1 MDGRQDRI
9 DGASDATAPRGKG
22 VAGATL
28 RAVAVLAT
36 IAAAAVLP
44 PAIASS
50 YQLFQLTL
58 ALIFAVAILGLNIVT
73 GFNGQISLGHGAFY
87 AVGAY
92 CTAILMSQFDVP
104 WWATLPI
111 SALACAALGFGVGFP
126 ALRLGGLYLA
136 LTTFS
141 LAVAVPQ
148 ILKYKG
154 IEEWTGGVQG
164 VFIVKPDPPEGL
176 GLDADQFLY
185 LVALALAVV
194 VFFLAHNLLH
204 SRIGRAMRAIRDH
217 PVAAE
222 AMGMDIA
229 RIKTRTFALSA
240 GVTGLAGALSAIAI
254 EFVAPDSFSVELS
267 ITLFVGMVVGGV
279 GSIVG
284 PLFGGVFAVFVP
296 NLAESISR
304 AAPGVIYGVI
314 LIFFLYLLPQ
324 GFAGFP
330 QRIRGLLRRRPN
342 G

>member
-1 MDGRQDRI
+1 MEASQQRI
-9 DGASDATAPRGKG
+9 GAVEAFPEAGEERGGAAAIRILG
-22 VAGATL
+22 VL
-28 RAVAVLAT
+28 AVLV
-36 IAAAAVLP
+36 AAAVLP
-44 PAIASS
+44 LLFASS

-58 ALIFAVAILGLNIVT
+58 ALIFAIAILGLNIVT

-92 CTAILMSQFDVP
+92 CTAILMSHFDIA
-104 WWATLPI
+104 WWMTLP
-111 SALACAALGFGVGFP
+111 AAACVCAAIGFGIGFP
-126 ALRLGGLYLA
+126 ALRVGGLYLA
-136 LTTFS
+136 LITFS

-154 IEEWTGGVQG
+154 VEDWTGGVQG
-164 VFIVKPDPPEGL
+164 VFISKPEAPEGL
-176 GLDADQFLY
+176 GIDADQFLY
-185 LVALALAVV
+185 LVVLAFAAALFLLAW
-194 VFFLAHNLLH
+194 NLFH

-240 GVTGLAGALSAIAI
+240 GITGLAGALSAIAI
-254 EFVAPDSFSVELS
+254 EFVAPDSFTVELS
-267 ITLFVGMVVGGV
+267 ITLFVGLVVGGV

-330 QRIRGLLRRRPN
+330 QRLRGLFQRRPES
-342 G
+342 